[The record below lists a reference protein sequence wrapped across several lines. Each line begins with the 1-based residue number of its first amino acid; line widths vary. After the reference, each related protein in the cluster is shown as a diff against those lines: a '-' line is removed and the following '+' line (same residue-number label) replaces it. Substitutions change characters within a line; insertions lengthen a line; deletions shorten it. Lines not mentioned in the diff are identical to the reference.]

1 MKLAKGLL
9 VGFASLLGLQGPAIA
24 QSDDHVTYVVRQG
37 DTLHDLARE
46 YFISQRV
53 VPALMRLNR
62 ISDPRRLQIGSR
74 LRIPRPLLRYEPE
87 PLRILAFSGPVSL
100 SRSGA
105 AVAPRVGEQVLE
117 GSLVR
122 TGAKGFIS
130 FGGAGN
136 SRLSLPSNSLVQIR
150 EAKRYLIN
158 DAIDFD
164 VRVLEGRT
172 ETRAPKLK
180 DEERYRVGTPM
191 AVTAVRGTEFRVAYD
206 DRTELSLTEVT
217 EGTVVVSAGAAD
229 AVATA
234 GAGIASVADT
244 LGRPE
249 QLLPAPE
256 VIEAG
261 RIQTGENVAFAIAR
275 LDRARAYRTQIARDA
290 GFIELVAEE
299 IDTDAE
305 VAFEGIED
313 GRFFVRSRAIAESGL
328 EGLADTYAFRRKRL
342 GISASVEPSPFEDFY
357 KFAWLPEGEGES
369 FAAFQLWNAE
379 DTASMIVDEVGLQN
393 GGFYVGPLAP
403 GKYIWRVA
411 TFQIDEGDV
420 IKVWSPEQEFAVTE

>member
-9 VGFASLLGLQGPAIA
+9 VGFASLFGLQGQALA
-24 QSDDHVTYVVRQG
+24 QSGDHVTYVVRQG

-62 ISDPRRLQIGSR
+62 IRDPRKLQIGSS

-87 PLRILAFSGPVSL
+87 PLRILAFSGPVTL
-100 SRSGA
+100 SRSGTEL
-105 AVAPRVGEQVLE
+105 APRVGEQVLE

-130 FGGAGN
+130 FGGTGN

-158 DAIDFD
+158 NAIDFD

-172 ETRAPKLK
+172 ETRAPQLK
-180 DEERYRVGTPM
+180 ADERYRIGTPL

-217 EGTVVVSAGAAD
+217 EGTVVVSAGTAD
-229 AVATA
+229 AVAAA
-234 GAGIASVADT
+234 GAGIASVAGT
-244 LGRPE
+244 LGRAEP
-249 QLLPAPE
+249 LLPAPE
-256 VIEAG
+256 VVEAG
-261 RIQTGENVAFAIAR
+261 RIQTEDNVVFALVGIEN
-275 LDRARAYRTQIARDA
+275 ARAYRTQIARDA

-299 IDTDAE
+299 IGSDTQAR
-305 VAFEGIED
+305 FESIED
-313 GRFFVRSRAIAESGL
+313 GRFFVRSRAVADSGL
-328 EGLADTYAFRRKRL
+328 EGFAGTYAFRRKRL
-342 GISASVEPSPFEDFY
+342 GVSANVEPSPFEDLF

-369 FAAFQLWNAE
+369 FAAFQLWNA
-379 DTASMIVDEVGLQN
+379 DDADSMIVDEVGLQN
-393 GGFYVGPLAP
+393 KGFYVGPLAP
-403 GKYIWRVA
+403 GKYLWRVA

-420 IKVWSPEQEFAVTE
+420 IKVWSPAQEFTVSE